1 MFLEG
6 VSNSIKGIPKAAVL
20 PVQVSAC
27 HIIFFSLAK
36 SNGITWACISD
47 GVSNHF
53 LANASNV
60 LLVNQSFLKAS
71 RFVMFIINL

>member
-27 HIIFFSLAK
+27 HIMFFSLAK
-36 SNGITWACISD
+36 SNGITWLCISD

-53 LANASNV
+53 FANASNV
-60 LLVNQSFLKAS
+60 LLVSQSTLKAS
-71 RFVMFIINL
+71 KFVILVLKL

>member
-6 VSNSIKGIPKAAVL
+6 VSLSIKGIPKAAVL
-20 PVQVSAC
+20 PVQVAAC
-27 HIIFFSLAK
+27 PIMFFSLAI

-53 LANASNV
+53 FANAVNV
-60 LLVNQSFLKAS
+60 LLVNQSFLKDS
-71 RFVMFIINL
+71 RSVINLL